1 MKLICIAGK
10 NQCAVDTLNFILT
23 KIKKKNILVLPN
35 KNDFGKNSWQPSLK
49 AYALKKK
56 LQIVNLEQLYNIKKL
71 FFFFLEYESILSV
84 KKFISQNL
92 YNFHFSI
99 LPKYRGCHTNYMQIL
114 NGEKLSGV
122 TLHKINNKI
131 DGGDILDISKFKIK
145 INDTA
150 YDNYKVLMKHA
161 VKLFKKNLLTILNE
175 KFILKKQKLK
185 YGSYFNRKSVIYSKS
200 KYINFKKPSLKVHNK
215 IRAMI
220 FPPFQY
226 PVVNGIP
233 IKKSI
238 YINRKIKFQRLIQC

>member
-10 NQCAVDTLNFILT
+10 NQCAVDAIKFVLS

-35 KNDFGKNSWQPSLK
+35 PSDFGKDSWQPSLK

-56 LQIVNLEQLYNIKKL
+56 IQIISLKQLYSLKML
-71 FFFFLEYESILSV
+71 FLFSLEYESIFQV
-84 KKFISQNL
+84 KNFASQNL

-99 LPKYRGCHTNYMQIL
+99 LPKYRGCHPNYMQIL
-114 NGEKLSGV
+114 NGEKYSGV
-122 TLHKINNKI
+122 TLHKINNKV
-131 DGGDILDISKFKIK
+131 DGGHILDVSKFKIK
-145 INDTA
+145 TNDTA
-150 YDNYKVLMKHA
+150 FDNYKTLMKHS
-161 VKLFKKNLLTILNE
+161 VKLFKKNFFKILNE
-175 KFILKKQKLK
+175 RTKLKKQKLK
-185 YGSYFNRKSVIYSKS
+185 YGSYFNRKSVNYLEK
-200 KYINFKKPSLKVHNK
+200 KYINYKKPSLKIHNK

-238 YINRKIKFQRLIQC
+238 YNNKKIKLHRLTQ